1 MEFRNNCCNFVPS
14 NNKNNTTMIKFT
26 KKEMNEIVSI
36 TCYGRTERMTR
47 RAGLEKYSEGAS
59 VCDGSEAERY
69 SNIVMQ
75 LLDGETECY
84 DL

>member
-1 MEFRNNCCNFVPS
+1 
-14 NNKNNTTMIKFT
+14 MIKFT
-26 KKEMNEIVSI
+26 RKELNQMVSV
-36 TCYGRTERMTR
+36 TCYGKTERMTR
-47 RAGLEKYSEGAS
+47 ARALEKYSEGAS